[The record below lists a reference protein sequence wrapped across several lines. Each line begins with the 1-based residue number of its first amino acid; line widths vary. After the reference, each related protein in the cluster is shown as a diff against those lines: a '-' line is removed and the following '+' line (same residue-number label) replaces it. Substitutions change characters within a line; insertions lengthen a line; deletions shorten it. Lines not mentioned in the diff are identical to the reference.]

1 MKNYILIFLLML
13 SASSLFSQT
22 KFEDAVSLNFKN
34 ANLANAGF
42 FDNSGNLNTAR
53 ISTKDGSYYVEYG
66 AYDANGTYSVKRM
79 FEMNSYTTDFKVRF
93 SADGTKLAVLEL
105 SSDKNLLSF
114 FDLQTGQLIQDFDAE
129 QINDFFLTPDSKFI
143 VASGPSNSIL
153 FDIYDDN
160 ILLNYAGESVMDI
173 SEDGNTLFCKNG
185 GNIDYID
192 TKSGKKL
199 RTFALKDFRSI
210 DFDERGELILC
221 SYQGSIKLFKLT
233 QNGII
238 GIKEIGNVAFRPVP
252 TPTFNY
258 FLVDDPNASR
268 RWLFNLGGKQVYKA
282 KIDNYNQTKSNYVFS
297 SDEKKF
303 ALLSDKGTEVYDF
316 EVMKYYNKIAQ
327 KFPDLF
333 ATKVDFETEQDQVNR
348 ADRFKLQ
355 KQTIVSNVADE
366 LKVSEGVIKI
376 NQKNSLGL
384 VEVKI
389 FSIGAYD
396 PNTEMYDITLTL
408 PSDYTTFE
416 NVSAKVKIPKYQAEI
431 FSQNFQKFKAFALR
445 QLNKEQTGLDVFDV
459 TIVNDLNNTNYRCIM
474 HRSLPVT
481 KTNYDEQFNLGQK
494 SFEQRSWYDAII
506 YLSDFPDDY
515 AKNSVIDYMLGQALP
530 SIFEEKWSY
539 VQTLNP
545 VRDSLTL
552 LKYISD
558 FPKSFKLYSDVTKLR
573 QTVVNSIMES
583 RFDNANGYFIDK
595 RYSDALDYIDGS
607 ITPTYYD
614 VYSGA
619 SYDYEYYNTKLVPF
633 RNNVLV
639 TVAKR
644 SIEGGNYDRAIAL
657 LERVTKGYPEYAEV
671 EKLLSDAKFQKGK

>member
-1 MKNYILIFLLML
+1 MKKSVLLIIVLFFVT
-13 SASSLFSQT
+13 SLFSQT
-22 KFEDAVSLNFKN
+22 KFEDAVALNFKN
-34 ANLANAGF
+34 ANVANAGF
-42 FDNSGNLNTAR
+42 FDISGNLNTAK
-53 ISTKDGSYYVEYG
+53 ISTRDGSYYVEYG
-66 AYDANGTYSVKRM
+66 VYDANGTYSVKRM
-79 FEMNSYTTDFKVRF
+79 FEMNSYTNEFKVRF
-93 SADGTKLAVLEL
+93 SADGSKLAVLEL

-114 FDLQTGQLIQDFDAE
+114 FDLQSGMLIQDFDAE
-129 QINDFFLTPDSKFI
+129 NINNFFLTPDSKYI

-160 ILLNYAGESVMDI
+160 ILIDYAGESVMDI

-199 RTFALKDFRSI
+199 KTFALKDFRSI

-221 SYQGSIKLFKLT
+221 SFQGYIKLFKLT

-238 GIKEIGNVAFRPVP
+238 GIKEISNVSLQPVP

-258 FLVDDPNASR
+258 FLVEDPNGSKR
-268 RWLFNLGGKQVYKA
+268 GLFNLGGKQVYKA
-282 KIDNYNQTKSNYVFS
+282 KIENYSQSKSSYVFS
-297 SDEKKF
+297 GDEKKF

-316 EVMKYYNKIAQ
+316 EVMKYYNKISQ

-333 ATKVDFETEQDQVNR
+333 TTKVDFETEQDQVNR
-348 ADRFKLQ
+348 ADRFKIQ

-366 LKVSEGVIKI
+366 LKVSEGVIKQ

-389 FSIGAYD
+389 FSIGMYD
-396 PNTEMYDITLTL
+396 PNTEMYDVTLTL
-408 PSDYTTFE
+408 PTDYAMYE
-416 NVSAKVKIPKYQAEI
+416 NVSAKVKIAKFQAEI
-431 FSQNFQKFKAFALR
+431 FSQNFQKFKAYALR

-474 HRSLPVT
+474 HRTLPVT

-494 SFEQRSWYDAII
+494 SFEQRNWYDAII

-515 AKNSVIDYMLGQALP
+515 AKNSVIDYMLGQGIP
-530 SIFEEKWSY
+530 NFFDEKWSY

-545 VRDSLTL
+545 VRDSTTL

-558 FPKSFKLYSDVTKLR
+558 FPKTFKLYSDVTKLR
-573 QTVVNSIMES
+573 QNVVNSIMES
-583 RFDNANGYFIDK
+583 RLDYANSYFVDK
-595 RYSDALDYIDGS
+595 RYSDALDFIDAS
-607 ITPTYYD
+607 VTPTYYD
-614 VYSGA
+614 LYSGA

-639 TVAKR
+639 VVAKR
-644 SIEGGNYDRAIAL
+644 SIEGGNYDRAITL
-657 LERVTKGYPEYAEV
+657 LERVTKDYPEYSEV
-671 EKLLSDAKFQKGK
+671 DKLLSDAKFQKGK